1 MLILSGIG
9 VIALVGGAAWLK
21 SLPNVDDAEGRVRAT
36 LGASGG
42 TDTNEASLGKVAQAI
57 VAIEDRRF
65 YDHPGIDPIS
75 LGRDA
80 LTVITGGQAGGA
92 ATITQQLAKALYV
105 RTDQSLAAELSIA
118 GVAIKLEQRYTKAQL
133 LEMYLNAI
141 YYGHS
146 YWGIW
151 QASEGYF
158 GKAPNEL
165 DWAEASLL
173 AGLPRAP
180 TTYDPAVHFDLA
192 RERQIV
198 VLRALVEVRALNNAQ
213 ASAAHSELTALDR

>member
-1 MLILSGIG
+1 MIT
-9 VIALVGGAAWLK
+9 LVGGAAWLK
-21 SLPNVDDAEGRVRAT
+21 SLPNVDDAEERVHVTLAT
-36 LGASGG
+36 SGG
-42 TDTNEASLGKVAQAI
+42 TDTDGASLGKVAQAI

-75 LGRDA
+75 VGRDA
-80 LTVITGGQAGGA
+80 LTVVTGGQAGGA

-141 YYGHS
+141 YFGHS
-146 YWGIW
+146 YWGVW
-151 QASEGYF
+151 HASEGYF
-158 GKAPNEL
+158 GKAPSEL

-180 TTYDPAVHFDLA
+180 TTYDPAVHFDRARQRQLA
-192 RERQIV
+192 
-198 VLRALVEVRALNNAQ
+198 VLQALV
-213 ASAAHSELTALDR
+213 